1 MVETPSKDIQLGSPA
16 PVFSLPNLN
25 PVYGGQSVELSD
37 FDNSKA
43 LLIVFMCNHCPYVV
57 HIAEE
62 LAAVAAKYQPQGLG
76 VAAINVND
84 VESYPQDAPD
94 LMTAMSRK
102 YDFTFPYLYDQSQR
116 IALDYGAVCTP
127 DLYLF
132 DPDKRLAYHGQF
144 DDARP
149 GNNKP
154 VTGADLSMAVEQV
167 LRGESVGAAQS
178 PSVGC
183 NIKWKPGIET

>member
-16 PVFSLPNLN
+16 PDFSLPNLN
-25 PVYGGQSVELSD
+25 PGYGGQSVDLSD

-57 HIAEE
+57 HIAEA
-62 LAAVAAKYQPQGLG
+62 LASVAGKYQPQGLG

-116 IALDYGAVCTP
+116 VALDYSAVCTP

-132 DPDKRLAYHGQF
+132 DSDKRLAYHGQF

-154 VTGADLSMAVEQV
+154 VTGADLSMAIEQV
-167 LRGESVGAAQS
+167 LRGESVGPVQS

-183 NIKWKPGIET
+183 NIKWKPGIES

>member
-57 HIAEE
+57 HIAEA

-76 VAAINVND
+76 VVAINVND

-132 DPDKRLAYHGQF
+132 DSDKRLAYHGQF

-154 VTGADLSMAVEQV
+154 VTGADLSMAIEQV

>member
-76 VAAINVND
+76 VVAINVND

-132 DPDKRLAYHGQF
+132 DADKRLAYHGQF

-154 VTGADLSMAVEQV
+154 VTGADLSMAIEQV

-183 NIKWKPGIET
+183 NIKWKPGIEI